1 MINFEEEL
9 KRFSPIPEVNQAE
22 EAIYSNDLKDISDIV
37 LQMTQ
42 DLRNTGSIL
51 DNAVVCAGKE
61 KIRWQQQCD
70 RCCAPMW
77 CTGAEKWI
85 LFGMLSS
92 VVDA

>member
-1 MINFEEEL
+1 MISQLQSGMHRRIRRKMISQYRKGTEINMINFEEEL

-51 DNAVVCAGKE
+51 DNAV
-61 KIRWQQQCD
+61 
-70 RCCAPMW
+70 
-77 CTGAEKWI
+77 
-85 LFGMLSS
+85 S
-92 VVDA
+92 VRARRR

>member
-42 DLRNTGSIL
+42 DLRNTGIL
-51 DNAVVCAGKE
+51 DNAV
-61 KIRWQQQCD
+61 
-70 RCCAPMW
+70 
-77 CTGAEKWI
+77 
-85 LFGMLSS
+85 S
-92 VVDA
+92 VRARRR

>member
-42 DLRNTGSIL
+42 DLRSQTNIL
-51 DNAVVCAGKE
+51 D
-61 KIRWQQQCD
+61 
-70 RCCAPMW
+70 
-77 CTGAEKWI
+77 
-85 LFGMLSS
+85 S
-92 VVDA
+92 VVSVRTRR